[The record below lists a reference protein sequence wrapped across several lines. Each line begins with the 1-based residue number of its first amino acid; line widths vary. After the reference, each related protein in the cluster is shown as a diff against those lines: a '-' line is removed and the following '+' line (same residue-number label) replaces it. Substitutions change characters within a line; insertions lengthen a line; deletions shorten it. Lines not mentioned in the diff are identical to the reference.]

1 MRVEGKIKEFRFVR
15 TKFFHVSMR
24 LNSFT
29 SFLPNAK
36 KNLVLC
42 KQLVHK

>member
-29 SFLPNAK
+29 SFLLNARK
-36 KNLVLC
+36 KSSAL
-42 KQLVHK
+42 QTAGS